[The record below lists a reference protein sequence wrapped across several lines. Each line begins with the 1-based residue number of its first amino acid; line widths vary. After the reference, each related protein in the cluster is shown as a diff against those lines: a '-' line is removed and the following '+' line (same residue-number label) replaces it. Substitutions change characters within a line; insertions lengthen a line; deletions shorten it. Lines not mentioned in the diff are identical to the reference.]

1 MEALGIGLQ
10 ALGSAIGTVAASMS
24 TVCVVG
30 IIAAAFLIYS
40 NKMTIADLK
49 ELFKK
54 DKWR

>member
-1 MEALGIGLQ
+1 MEVLGIGLQ
-10 ALGSAIGTVAASMS
+10 ALGSAIGTVVVSVS

-30 IIAAAFLIYS
+30 IISAAVLIYS

-54 DKWR
+54 DRWR

>member
-10 ALGSAIGTVAASMS
+10 ALGSAIGVVAAGMS

-30 IIAAAFLIYS
+30 IISAAVLIYFE
-40 NKMTIADLK
+40 KITIADLK

-54 DKWR
+54 DKWK

>member
-10 ALGSAIGTVAASMS
+10 ALGSAIGSIAAGMS

-30 IIAAAFLIYS
+30 IISAAVLIYFE
-40 NKMTIADLK
+40 KITIADLK

-54 DKWR
+54 DKWK